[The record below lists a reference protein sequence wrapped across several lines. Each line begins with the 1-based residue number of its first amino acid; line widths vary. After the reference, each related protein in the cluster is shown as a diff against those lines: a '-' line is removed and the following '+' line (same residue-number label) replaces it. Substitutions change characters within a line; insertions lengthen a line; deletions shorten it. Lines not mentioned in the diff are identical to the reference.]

1 MRLYFA
7 FGANMDIAGMSRRC
21 PGAQPVGAAR
31 LDHHRFAIVNPGFAT
46 VIAAKGSQ
54 VHGVL
59 WRLGPRDLA
68 VLDAY
73 ENLASGLYGRAEK
86 PVRQGTRLLRA
97 LTYFVRDPRP
107 GRARPGY
114 LEECVL
120 PAARHW
126 GLPSAYIRG
135 IEAFLVAPGA
145 RAQWRETKP
154 V

>member
-7 FGANMDIAGMSRRC
+7 FGANMDVEGMSLRC
-21 PGAQPVGAAR
+21 PQAEPLGRAELV
-31 LDHHRFAIVNPGFAT
+31 HHRFAIVHPGYAT
-46 VIAAKGSQ
+46 VIPATGSR

-59 WRLGPRDLA
+59 WKLGARDLA

-73 ENLASGLYGRAEK
+73 ENLPLGLYGREER
-86 PVRQGTRLLRA
+86 PVRHEGRIRRA
-97 LTYFVRDPRP
+97 ITYFVLNPRP
-107 GRARPGY
+107 ARVRPGY

-126 GLPSAYIRG
+126 RLPEAYIRN
-135 IEAFLVAPGA
+135 IEGFVAPAGA
-145 RAQWRETKP
+145 REPWRETKP